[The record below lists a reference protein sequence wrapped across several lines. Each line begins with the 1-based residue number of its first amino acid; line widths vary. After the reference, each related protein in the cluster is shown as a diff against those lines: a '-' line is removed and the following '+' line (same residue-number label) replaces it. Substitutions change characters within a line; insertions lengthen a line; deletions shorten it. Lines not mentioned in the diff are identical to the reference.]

1 MRITLVGMGSGT
13 PGSLTAAGLETLR
26 GAELII
32 GARRLLENLPEGC
45 TANRA
50 ALYKTDEICALLRQT
65 DCAEAAVVFSGDTGF
80 YSGAAALCR
89 ALDDAGLPYTVLPG
103 VSSVQLLA
111 AALGRPWQGWRLVSA
126 HGCACDPVTACRAGG
141 TTFFLTGGSET
152 PATLCQQLGGCRA
165 GRRCGHDGGEPRHA
179 VPAACDRHGAGAG
192 CTALCNRSVSCLWKM
207 CPRPCAAPP
216 GLPDAAFIRGK
227 TPMTKQEVRAAV
239 LAKLAVRP
247 TDTLWDVGA
256 GTGSVSVELALA
268 APAGRVCA
276 VECDAEACDLIR
288 QNRAKFAVQNLHLTE
303 GFAPAALAGWPT
315 PDAVFIGGSKGSL
328 RAVVDAALAAN
339 PDARLCISAIALE
352 TLQEAVA
359 ALTAHGLTAQVTQIA
374 VSRSRAAGSLHLL
387 MANNPVFLIA
397 RE

>member
-1 MRITLVGMGSGT
+1 MKITLVGMGSGV

-111 AALGRPWQGWRLVSA
+111 AALGPPWP
-126 HGCACDPVTACRAGG
+126 GCAPVTACRAGG

-152 PATLCQQLGGCRA
+152 PATLCQQLAAA
-165 GRRCGHDGGEPRHA
+165 GLGDAAATVGENLGTPSQRLVTGTA
-179 VPAACDRHGAGAG
+179 QELAAQRFAPLSVLLVENVPAPLRR
-192 CTALCNRSVSCLWKM
+192 T
-207 CPRPCAAPP
+207 P

-227 TPMTKQEVRAAV
+227 TPMTKQEVRAAA

-288 QNRAKFAVQNLHLTE
+288 QNRVKFAVQNLHLTE
-303 GFAPAALAGWPT
+303 GFAPAALAGWPA

-328 RAVVDAALAAN
+328 RAVVDVALAAN

>member
-1 MRITLVGMGSGT
+1 MKITLVGMGSGA
-13 PGSLTAAGLETLR
+13 PGSLTAAGQKALR

-126 HGCACDPVTACRAGG
+126 HGCACDPVAACRAGG

-152 PATLCQQLGGCRA
+152 PATLCQQLAAAGHKPL
-165 GRRCGHDGGEPRHA
+165 GRRAEVLTHRGRS
-179 VPAACDRHGAGAG
+179 AAQPGSRQLLAE
-192 CTALCNRSVSCLWKM
+192 R
-207 CPRPCAAPP
+207 P

-227 TPMTKQEVRAAV
+227 TPMTKQEVRAAA

-268 APAGRVCA
+268 APAGWVCA

-303 GFAPAALAGWPT
+303 GFAPAALAGWPA